1 MAYSAWQVL
10 YLLRLLIDSPGAING
25 RPMSELLRSLLLP
38 RMRLQPL
45 MQPLWPLWWLLARHQ
60 AAVVLPVLT
69 CKDPT
74 IRTGAV
80 RLLAEEAP
88 VGGLCP

>member
-1 MAYSAWQVL
+1 
-10 YLLRLLIDSPGAING
+10 
-25 RPMSELLRSLLLP
+25 MSELLRSLLLP
-38 RMRLQPL
+38 RTRLQPL
-45 MQPLWPLWWLLARHQ
+45 MQLLWPPWWLLARHPE
-60 AAVVLPVLT
+60 AVVPSVRT
-69 CKDPT
+69 CKGPT